1 MADSSTTSNQ
11 NKNYVTNDGK
21 SSTFGRGLMSYL
33 QNKLPYSNI
42 VDTENNELNP
52 KYKAFA
58 NIGLRR
64 SEALSKHSVSIS
76 NEYNNM
82 PIGSMGKDTSFG
94 QVMYA
99 NIQENKGARMRDYR
113 IMAAYSDV
121 ADALD
126 EICDEAI
133 NTDENGN
140 EVNVKYKNIDLSG
153 SDKTMLDEEF
163 SKFANYF
170 DFKNRGWQYF
180 RQFLIEGELFFELIV
195 HKDYLN
201 EGVLGVINLPAELI
215 DPVYNNIQNMM
226 VKGFIYKKPIFDPT
240 RPDKQEKIEFIP
252 LDENQ
257 VVYINSGVMNET
269 KNMVLPFLE
278 NARRAY
284 RQLSLIEDA
293 IVIYRLVRAPERL
306 VFNVDVGNMPAP
318 KAEAYLKKLISN
330 YWSSKTF
337 DIDQADVVKKF
348 NPQSMLDAFWFP
360 KRTGS
365 EGSSVS
371 QLAGGQNL
379 GELAD
384 LMYFIKKLYRS
395 LKVPTSRLDPEDAFR
410 DGTEILREELKFAR
424 FIIRQQQRFADGIK
438 KGFVT
443 HLKFKGLWEK
453 LELNE
458 QNLDVSFNVPTNF
471 YEMRESQRLEQKA
484 NNFNSIASSEFVSK
498 TYAQKKYLGW
508 KDKDILAN
516 REFLR
521 KDAELQWELQQIS
534 SLGPAWKEQVI
545 AQDISGGEA
554 LGGEIGVGGEFGG
567 SAGPG
572 GTPPPFGGGAAEAGT
587 PPEAE
592 TAAPE
597 EAGTPPEAP
606 APAA

>member
-1 MADSSTTSNQ
+1 MADTTPNQ
-11 NKNYVTNDGK
+11 NRNYVNNDGR
-21 SSTFGRGLMSYL
+21 SSTFGRNLMSYI

-52 KYKAFA
+52 KYKTFA
-58 NIGLRR
+58 SVGLKR
-64 SEALSKHSVSIS
+64 SEALTRHSISLS

-82 PIGSMGKDTSFG
+82 PIGSMDKDNSFG

-113 IMAAYSDV
+113 VMAAYSDV

-140 EVNVKYKNIDLSG
+140 ELTINYKNIDLSE
-153 SDKTMLDEEF
+153 SDKSLLDEEF
-163 SKFANYF
+163 NKFVNYF
-170 DFKNRGWQYF
+170 DFKTRGWQYF
-180 RQFLIEGELFFELIV
+180 RQFLVEGELFFELII
-195 HKDYLN
+195 HKDYLK
-201 EGVLGVINLPAELI
+201 EGVLGIINLPGELI

-226 VKGFIYKKPIFDPT
+226 VKGFIYKKPIFDPK

-257 VVYINSGVMNET
+257 VVYINSGVMSET

-278 NARRAY
+278 NARRPY

-337 DIDQADVVKKF
+337 DIDQGDVAKKF
-348 NPQSMLDAFWFP
+348 TPQSMLDAFWFP
-360 KRTGS
+360 KRAGS

-371 QLAGGQNL
+371 QLQGGQNL

-395 LKVPTSRLDPEDAFR
+395 LKVPTTRLDPEDAFK
-410 DGTEILREELKFAR
+410 DGSEILREELKFAR
-424 FIIRQQQRFADGIK
+424 FIIRQQQRFASGIK
-438 KGFVT
+438 RGFTT
-443 HLKFKGLWEK
+443 HLKFKGLWDK
-453 LELNE
+453 LDLNE
-458 QNLDVSFNVPTNF
+458 QNYEIEFNVPTNF
-471 YEMRESQRLEQKA
+471 YEVRENQKLEMKLA
-484 NNFNSIASSEFVSK
+484 TFTNIASNEFVSK
-498 TYAQKKYLGW
+498 TFAQKKYLGW
-508 KDKDILAN
+508 ADRDVLAN

-521 KDAELQWELQQIS
+521 KDAELQWELGQITAS
-534 SLGPAWKEQVI
+534 GPAWKEQII
-545 AQDISGGEA
+545 AQDLAGGEA
-554 LGGEIGVGGEFGG
+554 AGGEAPGGLDSGGGLGGAPPEFGG
-567 SAGPG
+567 GPADAGAP
-572 GTPPPFGGGAAEAGT
+572 AEAPT
-587 PPEAE
+587 E
-592 TAAPE
+592 
-597 EAGTPPEAP
+597 EAP
-606 APAA
+606 APAT